1 MAIAKF
7 EQIKQHI
14 RQEIESGH
22 WPENSRVPSENQL
35 ADQFGCSRMTA
46 RRALQELSDQGVLV
60 RTQGLGTFVAKLK
73 SQSEMMAIRNIAD
86 EIDERGHDYSVIVCE
101 VEQLSADRETAIIL
115 GLSEGEPVYSSVLI
129 HLENNLPVQ
138 LEQRLVNPA
147 LAPGYLECDFQRITP
162 HEFLS
167 EAAPLTEAQHVI
179 EAVSPEPQMMA
190 WLQLADNE
198 PCLQIKR
205 RTFCRKGVVSYAR
218 LSHPG
223 SRFRLGG
230 HLTFS

>member
-7 EQIKQHI
+7 EQIKQFV
-14 RQEIESGH
+14 RQQIESGQ

-35 ADQFGCSRMTA
+35 AEQFSCSRMTA
-46 RRALQELSDQGVLV
+46 RRALQELSDLGVLV
-60 RTQGLGTFVAKLK
+60 RTQGLGTFVAQLK
-73 SQSEMMAIRNIAD
+73 SQSSMMAIRNIAD
-86 EIDERGHDYSVIVCE
+86 EIDERGHDYSVVVCE
-101 VEQLSADRETAIIL
+101 LSEQPVDQESAIIL
-115 GLSEGEPVYSSVLI
+115 GLKQGDIVYSSVLI
-129 HLENNLPVQ
+129 HLENGLPVQ
-138 LEQRLVNPA
+138 LEHRLVNPA
-147 LAPGYLECDFQRITP
+147 LAPGYLECDFQRTTP

-167 EAAPLTEAQHVI
+167 EAAPLTEAEHVI
-179 EAVSPEPQMMA
+179 EAIAPEPQMLE

-205 RTFCRKGVVSYAR
+205 RTFSRKGVVSYAR

-230 HLTFS
+230 HLSFK